1 MKDPLL
7 GAKIQSILAALR
19 ADLKPELT
27 SGNALLRCELIEMLL
42 ARMSIEVDA
51 PDIDANDV
59 LSERDQRNAVED
71 QILETL
77 NTPVEIK
84 GSSTELT
91 IPPETFTK
99 WLASSGLGGKV
110 TKVTTVPGGRSK
122 GTLLLDLEGGKDM
135 VIRRDFAAAVTG
147 TSVADE
153 YPIIAAVHGAG
164 LCVPE
169 PLALEESPDVIGGR
183 FIAFEKIGGK
193 SMGNL
198 FATDASPQFCRNF
211 AAELAKLH
219 NFDYEKLGLA
229 DVIGY
234 GRDENPVETLIT
246 KHEADYKAKAHQLP
260 LIDSAFEFLH
270 SQLPHIGNHRHLVH
284 GDCGLHNT
292 MGDGDT
298 FTGLLDWEFS
308 HAGDPAEDLAYCKF
322 LVTTVMPWED
332 FMAAYYDA
340 GGPEISAR
348 RLSFF
353 TVWRT
358 LILSVWTGMARA
370 AYDSGT
376 DRDLR
381 LAAIG
386 HNTFPRQLRALANDL
401 ADAIKAEE
409 AAS

>member
-193 SMGNL
+193 SMGKN
-198 FATDASPQFCRNF
+198 
-211 AAELAKLH
+211 
-219 NFDYEKLGLA
+219 
-229 DVIGY
+229 VI
-234 GRDENPVETLIT
+234 
-246 KHEADYKAKAHQLP
+246 
-260 LIDSAFEFLH
+260 
-270 SQLPHIGNHRHLVH
+270 
-284 GDCGLHNT
+284 
-292 MGDGDT
+292 
-298 FTGLLDWEFS
+298 
-308 HAGDPAEDLAYCKF
+308 
-322 LVTTVMPWED
+322 VM
-332 FMAAYYDA
+332 
-340 GGPEISAR
+340 R
-348 RLSFF
+348 
-353 TVWRT
+353 
-358 LILSVWTGMARA
+358 
-370 AYDSGT
+370 
-376 DRDLR
+376 
-381 LAAIG
+381 
-386 HNTFPRQLRALANDL
+386 
-401 ADAIKAEE
+401 EE
-409 AAS
+409 